1 MAAAEQYPGTYWSA
15 FVVAG
20 LFICFVVCLFFPLF
34 RRGPVRLAE
43 AACPVL
49 LSGLRVANC

>member
-1 MAAAEQYPGTYWSA
+1 MGAAEQYPGTYWSA

-20 LFICFVVCLFFPLF
+20 LFICSVVCLFFPLF
-34 RRGPVRLAE
+34 RRGRMRLAE